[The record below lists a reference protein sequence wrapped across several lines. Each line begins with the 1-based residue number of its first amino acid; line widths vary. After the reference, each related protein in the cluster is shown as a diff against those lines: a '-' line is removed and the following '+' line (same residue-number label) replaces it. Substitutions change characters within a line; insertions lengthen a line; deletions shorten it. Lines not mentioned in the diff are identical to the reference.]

1 MNCTHEIIRL
11 IQSLADPPIVG
22 RAEEALR
29 TLIAELV
36 EPEVKPLS
44 PSHAIWAYGACGSA
58 IGILSTGLLGYVF
71 TFPKRQYA
79 LSEPKLAALEVIVE
93 MFTEVA
99 TLLDEDDKEQADEL
113 FDAIMRVDAHVAD
126 EAQRAEFYDAAF
138 AELGAALRRP
148 EGWWDVPAPDG
159 KEGWW
164 GP

>member
-1 MNCTHEIIRL
+1 MNCTLEIIRL

-22 RAEEALR
+22 RAEEMLR

-36 EPEVKPLS
+36 EPAVPPLS
-44 PSHAIWAYGACGSA
+44 PMHEIWAYGACGAA
-58 IGILSTGLLGYVF
+58 ICNLSKGLLGYDL
-71 TFPKRQYA
+71 TFPEQQYA

-93 MFTEVA
+93 MFSEVA
-99 TLLDEDDKEQADEL
+99 ELVDELDVENAGEL

-126 EAQRAEFYDAAF
+126 EAQRAELYDAAF

-159 KEGWW
+159 KGWW